1 MTDTDDARD
10 TRSGEVGRP
19 RFGQG
24 LGVGADLLAAA
35 DEAVGLA
42 LAPLDGAVPDLLVL
56 FVSPGRGNRTDLAEE
71 AGKRVME
78 RAGARACVGATAH
91 GVIAEARGVEH
102 EPAVAVWAATLPGV
116 TFTHMTLSAEMTP
129 ERGLTF
135 DGLPEPG
142 PDDRVAL
149 LLADP
154 YSFPVGGLLEQINSS
169 YPDLPV
175 MGGLASAAGMPGANR
190 LFLDGEVRSD
200 GAVGLLL
207 GGSVSARTVVS
218 QGCRPIGPDMIV
230 TRSEQNRLIELAG
243 RPAGEQLRKIVMA
256 LDSDEQ
262 ENALR
267 GLQVGTALD
276 EYAEEHERGDFLVRP
291 VLGMDQE
298 TGAVVVGEP
307 VEVGRTVRFQVRD
320 VAGAEQDL
328 AELLGQALDGRSAR
342 GALLFSCNGRGAS
355 MFGTADHDVRVVRER
370 LGATGDDDIPVVGF
384 FAAGEIGPVA
394 GRNHLH
400 GFTASVLL
408 FD

>member
-1 MTDTDDARD
+1 MTDTG
-10 TRSGEVGRP
+10 RS

-24 LGVGADLLAAA
+24 LGVGDDLPAAA
-35 DEAVGLA
+35 DEAVDLA
-42 LAPLDGAVPDLLVL
+42 LAGLDGAVPDLVVL
-56 FVSPGRGNRTDLAEE
+56 FVSPGRGNRTDLAEQ
-71 AGKRVME
+71 AGRRVME

-91 GVIAEARGVEH
+91 GVIGDARGVEH

-116 TFTHMTLSAEMTP
+116 TITPLTLTAEMTAD
-129 ERGLTF
+129 RGMTF
-135 DGLPEPG
+135 DGLPEPAA
-142 PDDRVAL
+142 DDRVAL

-154 YSFPVGGLLEQINSS
+154 YSFPVGGLLDDVNDRF
-169 YPDLPV
+169 PDLRV
-175 MGGLASAAGMPGANR
+175 MGGLASAAGLPGANR
-190 LFLDGEVRSD
+190 LFLDGEAHRD

-207 GGSVSARTVVS
+207 GGPVSARTVVS
-218 QGCRPIGPDMIV
+218 QGCRPIGPAMIV
-230 TRSEQNRLIELAG
+230 TRSEQNRLVELAG
-243 RPAGEQLRKIVMA
+243 QPAGEQLRKIVMA
-256 LDSDEQ
+256 LDTGER

-276 EYAEEHERGDFLVRP
+276 EYAEEHERGDFLIRP
-291 VLGMDQE
+291 VMGMDQD

-328 AELLGQALDGRSAR
+328 VELLGQALDGRPAR

-355 MFGTADHDVRVVRER
+355 MFGTSDHDVRVVRER
-370 LGATGDDDIPVVGF
+370 LGDGGDDVPVVGL
-384 FAAGEIGPVA
+384 FAAGEVGPVA

>member
-10 TRSGEVGRP
+10 TRSGETGRS

-24 LGVGADLLAAA
+24 LGLGADLMTAA
-35 DEAVGLA
+35 DEAVDLA
-42 LAPLDGAVPDLLVL
+42 LATLGGGVPDLLVL
-56 FVSPGRGNRTDLAEE
+56 FVSPGRDNSTDLAEQ
-71 AGKRVME
+71 AGTRVME
-78 RAGARACVGATAH
+78 RAGARACIGATAH
-91 GVIAEARGVEH
+91 GVIADARGVEH

-116 TFTHMTLSAEMTP
+116 TFTPMTLTAGRTP
-129 ERGLTF
+129 GHGPTV

-142 PDDRVAL
+142 ADDRVAL

-154 YSFPVGGLLEQINSS
+154 YSFPAGGLLDEINTNH
-169 YPDLPV
+169 PDLRV
-175 MGGLASAAGMPGANR
+175 IGGLASAAGVPGANR
-190 LFLDGEVRSD
+190 LFLDGEVRRD
-200 GAVGLLL
+200 GAVGLLV
-207 GGSVSARTVVS
+207 GGSVRPRTVVS
-218 QGCRPIGPDMIV
+218 QGCRPIGPAMVV

-243 RPAGEQLRKIVMA
+243 RPAGERLREIVMA
-256 LDSDEQ
+256 LDAGEQ

-276 EYAEEHERGDFLVRP
+276 EYAEEHERGDFLIRP
-291 VLGMDQE
+291 VLGMEQE
-298 TGAVVVGEP
+298 TAAVVVGEP
-307 VEVGRTVRFQVRD
+307 VEVGRTIRFQVRD

-328 AELLGQALDGRSAR
+328 AELLGQALDGHPAH
-342 GALLFSCNGRGAS
+342 GALLFSCNGRGTS

-370 LGATGDDDIPVVGF
+370 LGTTGDDDVPVVGF